1 MSEPNPITV
10 GTYVY
15 SPDTRFSVSRDHTST
30 HWDLKIR
37 NVQLEDAGVYFC
49 AVSSGEGREK
59 HRRLIKLNVKGLYC
73 SFQLNDM
80 NGGGGG
86 SDDQFKT
93 IAHVTFFY
101 FVEPL
106 LR

>member
-1 MSEPNPITV
+1 MRMSEPNPITV

-86 SDDQFKT
+86 GQMTNLKR
-93 IAHVTFFY
+93 
-101 FVEPL
+101 L
-106 LR
+106 LTSLFSTL